1 MKLLI
6 FTILFSLGISVA
18 NAQIDVDALLEG
30 RKDVSNTE
38 TFTVTTQGETKE
50 LGVEVRLKE
59 LEDVKDFEKTLKEL
73 IQDVNSKESGYKF
86 RLRVNFES
94 GGHQFFEFD
103 SEKVY
108 TLDENLKVTNSQKL
122 DNWLRRIP
130 IFPSSLSDLKLSL
143 LRLTINGSVMYVAAV
158 LGGYPME
165 SAFWAGLVQGLVSA
179 SFAFSPSSYMKYL
192 LKQNFPH
199 SKVASFNYLKMV
211 PLEVFFKFYALEL
224 VFNVI
229 PEIMLGNNGVLGHT
243 GFFDSHMHVLWV
255 AVVIAHAQLFLENA
269 LAYYKQIADYL
280 ALNHYLESVKERAR
294 LGKAIS
300 AYRKAFQGFNRGAL
314 IASAA
319 SVVAMGTTAV
329 AAATGNE
336 VIEMTQKIT
345 LAAMGAGGLLFTFLA
360 KKKYNKILQLDIAVN
375 NSKASYEIPLKEIEE
390 LERKLKTEKA
400 GGLSKRI
407 GDMMGP
413 PSEEFQMKADFF
425 SSLTRVLDQTR
436 MVESAA
442 CSRSAR

>member
-165 SAFWAGLVQGLVSA
+165 SAFWAGLVQGLVS
-179 SFAFSPSSYMKYL
+179 PYC
-192 LKQNFPH
+192 
-199 SKVASFNYLKMV
+199 
-211 PLEVFFKFYALEL
+211 
-224 VFNVI
+224 
-229 PEIMLGNNGVLGHT
+229 
-243 GFFDSHMHVLWV
+243 
-255 AVVIAHAQLFLENA
+255 
-269 LAYYKQIADYL
+269 LAYQY
-280 ALNHYLESVKERAR
+280 
-294 LGKAIS
+294 
-300 AYRKAFQGFNRGAL
+300 
-314 IASAA
+314 
-319 SVVAMGTTAV
+319 
-329 AAATGNE
+329 
-336 VIEMTQKIT
+336 
-345 LAAMGAGGLLFTFLA
+345 
-360 KKKYNKILQLDIAVN
+360 
-375 NSKASYEIPLKEIEE
+375 
-390 LERKLKTEKA
+390 
-400 GGLSKRI
+400 
-407 GDMMGP
+407 
-413 PSEEFQMKADFF
+413 
-425 SSLTRVLDQTR
+425 
-436 MVESAA
+436 
-442 CSRSAR
+442 